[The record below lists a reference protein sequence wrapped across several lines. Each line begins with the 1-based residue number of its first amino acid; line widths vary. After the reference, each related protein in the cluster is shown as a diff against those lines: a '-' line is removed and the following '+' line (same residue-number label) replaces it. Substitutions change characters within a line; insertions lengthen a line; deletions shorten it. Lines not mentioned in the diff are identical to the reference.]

1 MCKILLLIDSLGA
14 GGAERQLTGLAVMLA
29 QQGFNVEVCYFINR
43 DFYLPYLKENKVKT
57 YFLPKALKPQKR
69 FGEIR
74 KHIKVF
80 NPDAVISFSSSPS
93 MIACVLKMLGSKFN
107 LIVSERNTTQKVTFR
122 VKMRFFLYRWAN
134 HIVPNS
140 HSQANFI
147 VNNYPS
153 LSLKMKVIT
162 NFVDINKFAP
172 SNAKQYEHED
182 TRIICVGSI
191 IPQKNIMRFSK
202 AITELYNKGYKIHVD
217 WYGQNLRD
225 AYAEEIHHYIVN
237 NHLEKV
243 VEFHNPTDS
252 IQDAYIC
259 SDVFCLP
266 SIYEGFPNVLCEA
279 MSCGKPVLCSRVCDN
294 PNIVCEG
301 ENGYLFDPYRIEDM
315 VSTMEHYL
323 SLSNEDKVRMG
334 KRSREIAETLFSD
347 KLFLH
352 NFISIL

>member
-1 MCKILLLIDSLGA
+1 MRKILLLIDSLGS
-14 GGAERQLTGLAVMLA
+14 GGAERQLTGLAVMLS

-43 DFYLPYLKENKVKT
+43 DFYLPYLQENKVKT
-57 YFLPKALKPQKR
+57 YFLPQALNPQKR
-69 FGEIR
+69 FLEMR

-80 NPDAVISFSSSPS
+80 NPDALISFSSSPS
-93 MIACVLKMLGSKFN
+93 MIACVLKMLGAKFN

-147 VNNYPS
+147 ENNYPG
-153 LSLKMKVIT
+153 LSSKMKVIT
-162 NFVDINKFAP
+162 NFVDIAKFAP
-172 SNAKQYEHED
+172 SDAKECEHKE

-217 WYGQNLRD
+217 WYGQNLKD
-225 AYAEEIHHYIVN
+225 GYAEDIYHYIVN
-237 NHLEKV
+237 NHLEKI
-243 VEFHNPTDS
+243 VEFHNPTNR
-252 IQDAYIC
+252 IQDAYLC

-279 MSCGKPVLCSRVCDN
+279 MSCGKPVLCSRICDN
-294 PNIVCEG
+294 PNIVKEG
-301 ENGYLFDPYRIEDM
+301 ENGFMFDPLNVDDM
-315 VSTMEHYL
+315 VNVVKKFLDLPHEKKI
-323 SLSNEDKVRMG
+323 EMG
-334 KRSREIAETLFSD
+334 KESREIAETLFSD
-347 KLFLH
+347 KIFLS
-352 NFISIL
+352 NFLSIL